1 MSERWFVSR
10 ICGFW
15 LVYDTPMLMVQ
26 GMSSGLVH
34 ARRPIEQVDTK
45 TLSSPTEMWIQ
56 TYVDDP
62 DITVKGIKAG
72 RDRLF
77 VSSS

>member
-1 MSERWFVSR
+1 MVGRVR
-10 ICGFW
+10 GIW
-15 LVYDTPMLMVQ
+15 LVYNTPAQVH

-45 TLSSPTEMWIQ
+45 TLSSPTEIWIQ